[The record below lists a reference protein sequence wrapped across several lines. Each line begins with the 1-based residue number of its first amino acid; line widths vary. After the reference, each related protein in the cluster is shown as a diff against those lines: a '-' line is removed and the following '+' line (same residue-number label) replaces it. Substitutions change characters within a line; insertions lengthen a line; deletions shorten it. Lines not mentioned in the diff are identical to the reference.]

1 LKTPSK
7 KSPDY
12 AEFMRKAPSSEL
24 GPQSDREANHPI
36 LEADI
41 PWAEVIVDPEVE
53 AAADSQPDQ
62 FDYAFVNQPPLMP
75 ILIIGMLV
83 VALLFW

>member
-1 LKTPSK
+1 
-7 KSPDY
+7 
-12 AEFMRKAPSSEL
+12 MRKDPPSEL
-24 GPQSDREANHPI
+24 GPQSDREASHPI

-53 AAADSQPDQ
+53 AAADSQPDP